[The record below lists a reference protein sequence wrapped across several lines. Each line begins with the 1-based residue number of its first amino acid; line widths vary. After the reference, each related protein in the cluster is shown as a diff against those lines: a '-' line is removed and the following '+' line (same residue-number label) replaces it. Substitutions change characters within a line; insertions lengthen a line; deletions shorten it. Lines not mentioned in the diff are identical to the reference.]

1 MKNLELRENYRQV
14 GTVNYED
21 IITDGDGAQ
30 PTSRV
35 LDGSSDHGYAQEWV
49 ECGTYQGRQVKVV
62 YLFDDD
68 DIRDADGNEIE
79 EAENYPWD
87 ACMSRV
93 EYTD

>member
-14 GTVNYED
+14 GTVDYED
-21 IITDGDGAQ
+21 IIIDGDGAQ

-49 ECGTYQGRQVKVV
+49 EYGTYQGRRVKVI

-68 DIRDADGNEIE
+68 DILDID
-79 EAENYPWD
+79 EAENLPWD
-87 ACMSRV
+87 ACMARV
-93 EYTD
+93 EYVD